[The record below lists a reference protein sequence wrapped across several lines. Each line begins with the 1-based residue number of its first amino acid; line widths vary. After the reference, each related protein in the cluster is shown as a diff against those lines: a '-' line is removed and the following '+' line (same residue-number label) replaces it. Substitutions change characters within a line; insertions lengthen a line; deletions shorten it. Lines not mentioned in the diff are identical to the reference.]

1 MNLLKDVLSLD
12 ISHLQNICNMWEL
25 TPSDIKDGYD
35 GEKFH
40 DGLESVAYVLE
51 NSIKS
56 AIFNKGNK
64 ILNSA
69 NVNIDVSDM
78 YIYTLLVENHNNHK
92 DVEINSLQELL
103 TLIEEYK

>member
-25 TPSDIKDGYD
+25 TPSDIEDGSD

-64 ILNSA
+64 ILDSA